1 MTARTGAS
9 HDPATSAVAPV
20 ASESDPWWRVPDL
33 AGVWRTIC
41 DRLERRGL
49 VAEGRVVLRGLDR
62 AERHAVG
69 DLLGRPVAAERVTID
84 LATLD
89 ARLGERAG
97 LTLVEACAQAVGSPL
112 VDRRAAVRAGQAR
125 AAAPREAAE
134 RWLADHP
141 EVDWPWVDP
150 WLARLRRD
158 GHLGRDGDPAATVR
172 SALEVLWS
180 RRGAL
185 AASPAATVARTD
197 LAAVTCHDAHALD
210 DDRRLG
216 VYVLRAVSLA
226 RGLDVP
232 SDAFS
237 RRAAWAEIG
246 VLPDS
251 VSATCLVWHL
261 SVGSTDADG
270 RPVPLDTS
278 MPFHLTWWHV
288 RAGLR
293 IEGGGR
299 VLVCENPRVLE
310 AIAED
315 EVDDLGVVCTSGRPN
330 LVTQHVLAK
339 LASSSTRLLYHGDL
353 DWPGVAMAN
362 DAAARWG
369 ARPWR
374 MSVHDYEAAPG
385 ALPLGHRVVD
395 PAWDD
400 ELGAAMRRRGVAVH
414 EEAVLDE
421 LLASL

>member
-1 MTARTGAS
+1 MTARPGAS
-9 HDPATSAVAPV
+9 HDAAEPGVSPVAPGP
-20 ASESDPWWRVPDL
+20 DLWWRVPDL
-33 AGVWRTIC
+33 AGVWLTIC

-62 AERHAVG
+62 AERHSVG
-69 DLLGRPVAAERVTID
+69 DLLGRPVTAERVAID
-84 LATLD
+84 LAALD

-97 LTLVEACAQAVGSPL
+97 LGLAEACALVAGRPL
-112 VDRRAAVRAGQAR
+112 VDRRAAAREGQAR

-158 GHLGRDGDPAATVR
+158 GNLGRDDDPAATVT

-185 AASPAATVARTD
+185 AGSPPAPVARAD
-197 LAAVTCHDAHALD
+197 LAAVMCHDAHALD

-216 VYVLRAVSLA
+216 VYVLRAICVA

-237 RRAAWAEIG
+237 RRATWAEIG
-246 VLPDS
+246 VLSDS

-261 SVGSTDADG
+261 SVRSTDADG

-278 MPFHLTWWHV
+278 MPFHLTWWQV

-293 IEGGGR
+293 VDGGR
-299 VLVCENPRVLE
+299 RILVCENPRVLE
-310 AIAED
+310 AVAEA

-330 LVTQHVLAK
+330 LVTQHVLAT
-339 LASSSTRLLYHGDL
+339 LGSSRTRLLYHGDF
-353 DWPGVAMAN
+353 DWPGVAMTN

-385 ALPLGHRVVD
+385 ALPLGPRVVE

-414 EEAVLDE
+414 EEAVLDD